1 MNLHN
6 IGNPDRKE
14 VKVMPQII
22 LYEWKIIFSG
32 SLLHKTMIPWCQQ
45 KEVYSQGMMN
55 VTTPSLWVPVKHHL
69 MYIILNNI
77 FKVGQLLTVCVCTD
91 WIVKMHDS
99 VLSQIFDLVFFQHL
113 RTLGHSALRKY
124 WGQSIRFTWWDPN
137 RPVHVSKKND
147 FSKRI
152 SPSPQRFSSWSPAE
166 CGQVIGND
174 DENIICS
181 TG

>member
-1 MNLHN
+1 
-6 IGNPDRKE
+6 
-14 VKVMPQII
+14 
-22 LYEWKIIFSG
+22 
-32 SLLHKTMIPWCQQ
+32 
-45 KEVYSQGMMN
+45 MMN

-124 WGQSIRFTWWDPN
+124 WGQSIKP
-137 RPVHVSKKND
+137 HK
-147 FSKRI
+147 
-152 SPSPQRFSSWSPAE
+152 
-166 CGQVIGND
+166 
-174 DENIICS
+174 
-181 TG
+181 